1 MRGTDALVHVV
12 RLFDDDNGVHV
23 AGRID
28 PVSDIEVINTEL
40 ALADLATADK
50 AWQKNLKLARS
61 GDKEAA
67 RLVALLER
75 VVAALNEGRAVRSL
89 ALDGDDNELVRQY

>member
-12 RLFDDDNGVHV
+12 RCFDDDNVVHV

-75 VVAALNEGRAVRSL
+75 SVAALHEGRSVRSL
-89 ALDGDDNELVRQY
+89 ALENGRAHV